1 MEGWQMWGDG
11 GRNRTIGTSTFIFL
25 EIEQMKEKKNGIS
38 NYFLLNLN
46 PEKKGGDK
54 ILAKVSI
61 VSYFEV
67 SVIYS

>member
-1 MEGWQMWGDG
+1 
-11 GRNRTIGTSTFIFL
+11 
-25 EIEQMKEKKNGIS
+25 MKEKKNGMR
-38 NYFLLNLN
+38 NYFLLNPN
-46 PEKKGGDK
+46 PEKKGGNK